1 VADELTSV
9 EEVPWEQLWE
19 SGRIDWQPGQHWSII
34 GPSGTGKTTGLVDL
48 GERSMH
54 HSILV
59 ITKNRDSLVR
69 RLPTERG
76 WTVARELA
84 DVQKLLKKSWGDRWE
99 KRDRPPQRIVFHPK
113 LGQVSLRDRAEV
125 LAARVEELFTWVYYN
140 GHDFGGVTVE
150 IDEATG
156 ASQQLGLQKPLT
168 LMWDESRSNDVEMV
182 AGIQRPAY
190 VPKSSYNAARYL
202 MVFKTVDPDDVLAV
216 TKMAGFSNRQL
227 LRDQLEQLPEHNHLL
242 ISTREGWVVRSR
254 VVIRKRTA
262 VR

>member
-1 VADELTSV
+1 MEEPHV
-9 EEVPWEQLWE
+9 EEVGWEELWDT
-19 SGRIDWQPGQHWSII
+19 RIDWQPGQHWSLI

-48 GERSMH
+48 GERSPH
-54 HSILV
+54 HSILI
-59 ITKNRDSLVR
+59 ITKNRDSLVN
-69 RLPTERG
+69 RLPRERG
-76 WTVARELA
+76 WTVARDLA
-84 DVQKLLKKSWGDRWE
+84 DVQKLLKRSWGDRWE
-99 KRDRPPQRIVFHPK
+99 KRQRPPQRIVYHPN
-113 LGQVSLRDRAEV
+113 LGQVTLATRAEA
-125 LAARVEELFTWVYYN
+125 LADHVETLLTWVYYH
-140 GHDFGGVTVE
+140 GHDYGGVTVE

-168 LMWDESRSNDVEMV
+168 LMWDESRSNNVEMV

-227 LRDQLEQLPEHNHLL
+227 LRAELERLPEHHHLL
-242 ISTREGWVVRSR
+242 ISTREGWVVRTR
-254 VVIRKRTA
+254 VVIRKKPA